1 MKTKLSLFIVAVAF
15 TLASC
20 TKSKSAF
27 VDTQKLFE
35 EYSEMTEVQD
45 KYTKLTDEVR
55 EELQPKI
62 QAFQIKVDLYQK
74 NASTM
79 SPAERQ
85 SKEQELGAL
94 QQEIQQMQQARGG
107 QIQQESQA
115 AIDSVIS
122 KVRKFIDTYGEEAG
136 YDFIYGK
143 NESGNVLYGN
153 KELDITDDILKAL
166 NTSYS
171 SGESTSTSEAQEEEN
186 DTVSAE

>member
-1 MKTKLSLFIVAVAF
+1 MKTKLSLFVVAVAF

-85 SKEQELGAL
+85 AKEQELGAL

-122 KVRKFIDTYGEEAG
+122 KVRKFIDTYGEENG

-153 KELDITDDILKAL
+153 KELDITDEILKAL

-171 SGESTSTSEAQEEEN
+171 SGETSSTSEAQEEN
-186 DTVSAE
+186 DAVSAE

>member
-1 MKTKLSLFIVAVAF
+1 MKTKLSLFVVAVAF

-85 SKEQELGAL
+85 AKEQELGAL

-122 KVRKFIDTYGEEAG
+122 KVRKFIDTYGEENG
-136 YDFIYGK
+136 YDFIYGN

-153 KELDITDDILKAL
+153 EELDITDDILKAL

-171 SGESTSTSEAQEEEN
+171 SGETTSTSETQEDVS

>member
-1 MKTKLSLFIVAVAF
+1 
-15 TLASC
+15 
-20 TKSKSAF
+20 
-27 VDTQKLFE
+27 
-35 EYSEMTEVQD
+35 
-45 KYTKLTDEVR
+45 
-55 EELQPKI
+55 
-62 QAFQIKVDLYQK
+62 
-74 NASTM
+74 M

-85 SKEQELGAL
+85 AKEQELGAL

-122 KVRKFIDTYGEEAG
+122 KVRKFIDTYGEENG

-166 NTSYS
+166 NTSYG
-171 SGESTSTSEAQEEEN
+171 SGESTSKSEAQEEEN
-186 DTVSAE
+186 DTISAE

>member
-1 MKTKLSLFIVAVAF
+1 MKTKLSLFVVAVAF

-85 SKEQELGAL
+85 AKEQELGAL

-122 KVRKFIDTYGEEAG
+122 KVRKFIDTYGEENG

-153 KELDITDDILKAL
+153 KKLDITDDILKAL

-171 SGESTSTSEAQEEEN
+171 SGETTSTSETQEEKS

>member
-1 MKTKLSLFIVAVAF
+1 MKTKFSLLLIALV
-15 TLASC
+15 LASC
-20 TKSKSAF
+20 SKSKSGF

-35 EYSEMTEVQD
+35 EYTEMTEVQD
-45 KYTKLTDEVR
+45 KYNKLSEEIR
-55 EELQPKI
+55 GELQPKI

-74 NASTM
+74 NAQSM
-79 SPAERQ
+79 SPSERQ
-85 SKEQELGAL
+85 VKEQELGAL

-122 KVRKFIDTYGEEAG
+122 KVRKFIDTYGEENG

-171 SGESTSTSEAQEEEN
+171 SSETTSTSETQEEES